1 MIKVLRVL
9 TVLSLVLVWIAGCG
23 TQAAQPQ
30 EGKEAAQKEPGKA
43 VEVST
48 DPVTLQ
54 FFQGSANIS
63 DDEFTHFVVEPVKK
77 KYPYI
82 TLELVRTGPGQTI
95 GDLITAGTI
104 PDIFFVGLG
113 QLSNLEQ
120 LGLSNGFPDL
130 IKKHN
135 FDLSQI
141 EPDALT
147 EIKSSST
154 KGDLNALPFSD
165 SFSAMYY
172 NMDIFDKYGVSY
184 PKDSSTWDD
193 IVELSRQIS
202 TKSGGQT
209 LAVNPGSAVQFG
221 SALSLP
227 VVDAKTHKAV
237 LTTDKWKKV
246 VDMYKLL
253 NDISPFPSKANQ
265 VFYEQ
270 KLAMLADQSARVGEL
285 EQLYNEGKPLNW
297 NVTTYPSFKEAPG
310 KRRTM
315 GLHNITVSSQSKHK
329 DQAFLV
335 LSTMLDHDNQ
345 LKITQNGRLSA
356 LKDPKIKEQFGK
368 DLKSIQGKNVA
379 SIFKSVPALSPPAT
393 DYDAL
398 ANKELNAAVKKVLS
412 NAADANSALREA
424 EEKANQ
430 AIAAAQ

>member
-1 MIKVLRVL
+1 
-9 TVLSLVLVWIAGCG
+9 
-23 TQAAQPQ
+23 
-30 EGKEAAQKEPGKA
+30 
-43 VEVST
+43 
-48 DPVTLQ
+48 LQ

-63 DDEFTHFVVEPVKK
+63 DDEFTHFVVEPLKK
-77 KYPYI
+77 KYPFI
-82 TLELVRTGPGQTI
+82 TLELVRSGPGQSI

-104 PDIFFVGLG
+104 PDVFFVGLG
-113 QLSNLEQ
+113 QLSNLEK
-120 LGLSNGFPDL
+120 LGLSNGFPEL
-130 IKKHN
+130 IKQHN

-154 KGDLNALPFSD
+154 KGVLNALPFSD
-165 SFSAMYY
+165 SFSALYY

-193 IVELSRQIS
+193 IAEMSRHIYS
-202 TKSGGQT
+202 KSGGQT

-221 SALSLP
+221 SAMSLP
-227 VVDAKTHKAV
+227 VVDAKTQKAV
-237 LTTDKWKKV
+237 LATDKWKKV

-253 NDISPFPSKANQ
+253 NDISPFPGKANQ
-265 VFYEQ
+265 AFYEQ

-285 EQLYNEGKPLNW
+285 EQMYKEGNPLNW

-335 LSTMLDHDNQ
+335 LSTMLDRDNQ
-345 LKITQNGRLSA
+345 VKITQNGRLTA

-368 DLKSIQGKNVA
+368 DLKSIQGKNIA

-393 DYDAL
+393 DYDGL
-398 ANKELNAAVKKVLS
+398 ANKELNAAVKKVLA
-412 NAADANSALREA
+412 NAADVNSALREA